1 MTKLTLFTHRLL
13 FRVKHIP
20 NLLVRCLSYD
30 RYYICE
36 ECHKIH
42 KRDGKELRLEGP
54 DDEHRSAGKLWYGS
68 VSHQCFMDQQLRVNM
83 MLRNAIIKKLE
94 EDLWIPDR
102 LEEY

>member
-1 MTKLTLFTHRLL
+1 MTKLTLFTHRVL

-42 KRDGKELRLEGP
+42 KRDDKELRLEGP
-54 DDEHRSAGKLWYGS
+54 DNEHRSAGKWWYGS
-68 VSHQCFMDQQLRVNM
+68 VSHQCFVDQQLRVNM
-83 MLRNAIIKKLE
+83 MLRNAVIKKLE
-94 EDLWIPDR
+94 EDLWIPDNI
-102 LEEY
+102 EEY